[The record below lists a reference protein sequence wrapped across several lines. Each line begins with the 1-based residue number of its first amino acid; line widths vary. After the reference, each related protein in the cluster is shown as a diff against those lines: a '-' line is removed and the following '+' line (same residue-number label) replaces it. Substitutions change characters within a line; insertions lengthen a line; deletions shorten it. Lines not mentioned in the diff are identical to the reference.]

1 MKYDEDK
8 DLFHQRSDLFHI
20 PGIILVSLFW
30 SFHDHRYVLECLVV
44 QENLESFL
52 PDLPFADVPMTVYM
66 GIEILQAI
74 IQVHASEP
82 SESDGTADLFRDRV
96 DTLLCTDIIARGKPV
111 AGIIADAD
119 VIRIV

>member
-1 MKYDEDK
+1 MNYDEDK
-8 DLFHQRSDLFHI
+8 DLFHQRTDLFHI

-52 PDLPFADVPMTVYM
+52 PDLAFADVPVTVYM

-74 IQVHASEP
+74 VQVHTFEP
-82 SESDGTADLFRDRV
+82 FETDRTVDLLCDRV
-96 DTLLCTDIIARGKPV
+96 NALLRPDIITRSKPV
-111 AGIIADAD
+111 AGVITNAYL
-119 VIRIV
+119 IRIA